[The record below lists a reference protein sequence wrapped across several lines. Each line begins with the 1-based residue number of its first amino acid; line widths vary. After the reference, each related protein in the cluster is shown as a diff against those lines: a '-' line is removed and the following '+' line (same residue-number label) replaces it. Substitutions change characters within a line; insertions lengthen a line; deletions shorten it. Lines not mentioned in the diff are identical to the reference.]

1 MEEDINHEF
10 WDIMTKEF
18 GEIENIEFTDEE
30 IIDMNSIL
38 SVFKVVPIKPGI
50 FVLISEDRYYG
61 EETFY

>member
-10 WDIMTKEF
+10 WDIMTEEF
-18 GEIENIEFTDEE
+18 GDIGNIGFTDEE
-30 IIDMNSIL
+30 VIDMNSIL

-61 EETFY
+61 EETF

>member
-38 SVFKVVPIKPGI
+38 SVFKVIPIKPGK

-61 EETFY
+61 EETF

>member
-10 WDIMTKEF
+10 WYIMTEEF
-18 GEIENIEFTDEE
+18 GDIGNIEFTDEE
-30 IIDMNSIL
+30 VIDMNSIL

-61 EETFY
+61 EETF

>member
-38 SVFKVVPIKPGI
+38 SVFKVIPIKPGI

-61 EETFY
+61 EETF

>member
-10 WDIMTKEF
+10 WDIMTEEF
-18 GEIENIEFTDEE
+18 GDIGNIEFTDEE

-38 SVFKVVPIKPGI
+38 SVFKVIPIKPGI

-61 EETFY
+61 EETF

>member
-10 WDIMTKEF
+10 WDIMTEEF
-18 GEIENIEFTDEE
+18 GEIGNIEFTDEE
-30 IIDMNSIL
+30 VIDMNSIL

-61 EETFY
+61 EETF